1 MPENESGSTAHD
13 RDCSLNSCESFAWF
27 DRDSWSW
34 KTSQR
39 CLVEGWATYSE
50 SFPRAGTMRNGIA
63 YRRQA
68 SAPLTGGT
76 GCLSSGHNVP
86 TPTKSDAQRMPNT
99 GRNSHGP
106 TIHEIAEQAIPIRT
120 WPTPHGMSPDGRSH
134 GPSGNELGRAVNRAM
149 WPTPTKED
157 SRGGVS
163 QTPGGARA
171 TGLNATVRMWGTPKA
186 QDARCAKRDRGR
198 GNMGE
203 QVYGSVDMTNGGSLN
218 PTWVEWLMG
227 FPPEWTALSASET
240 PSSLRSRKSSGGES
254 GS

>member
-1 MPENESGSTAHD
+1 MQDDEPASTEAEAV
-13 RDCSLNSCESFAWF
+13 CSSNSCESFAWF

-106 TIHEIAEQAIPIRT
+106 TIHEIAEQAIPIRM

-149 WPTPTKED
+149 WPTPKTQD
-157 SRGGVS
+157 C
-163 QTPGGARA
+163 RA
-171 TGLNATVRMWGTPKA
+171 
-186 QDARCAKRDRGR
+186 AKYDRGKS
-198 GNMGE
+198 NLGE
-203 QVYGSVDMTNGGSLN
+203 EVYASVPEATAEGGSLN
-218 PTWVEWLMG
+218 PTWVCWLMG
-227 FPPEWTALSASET
+227 FPLDWFDGVQNPKASRGSHTASKIESSNSSASET
-240 PSSLRSRKSSGGES
+240 L
-254 GS
+254 

>member
-1 MPENESGSTAHD
+1 MPENESESTGHD

-76 GCLSSGHNVP
+76 GCLSSESWITPSVEDCKPAGPVEVSMMRTYESGTNVP
-86 TPTKSDAQRMPNT
+86 DTYKRLRS
-99 GRNSHGP
+99 
-106 TIHEIAEQAIPIRT
+106 QAAAR
-120 WPTPHGMSPDGRSH
+120 
-134 GPSGNELGRAVNRAM
+134 M

-157 SRGGVS
+157 SRGGAS
-163 QTPGGARA
+163 TTPGGARA
-171 TGLNATVRMWGTPKA
+171 TGLNATVRNWPTPKA
-186 QDARCAKRDRGR
+186 QASRCAKYDRGKS
-198 GNMGE
+198 NLGE
-203 QVYGSVDMTNGGSLN
+203 EVYASVPEATAAGGSLN

-240 PSSLRSRKSSGGES
+240 PSSRKSRKSSGGES

>member
-63 YRRQA
+63 FRRQA

-106 TIHEIAEQAIPIRT
+106 TIHEIAEQSIPIR
-120 WPTPHGMSPDGRSH
+120 
-134 GPSGNELGRAVNRAM
+134 M

-218 PTWVEWLMG
+218 PTWVCWLMG
-227 FPPEWTALSASET
+227 FPLDWFDGVQNPKASRESHTASKIESRNSSASET
-240 PSSLRSRKSSGGES
+240 L
-254 GS
+254 

>member
-13 RDCSLNSCESFAWF
+13 QDCSLNSCESFAWF

-76 GCLSSGHNVP
+76 GCLSWP
-86 TPTKSDAQRMPNT
+86 TPTAIDST
-99 GRNSHGP
+99 GRGQRAPGS
-106 TIHEIAEQAIPIRT
+106 T
-120 WPTPHGMSPDGRSH
+120 
-134 GPSGNELGRAVNRAM
+134 GNHLSISLEYAVNRAM
-149 WPTPTKED
+149 WPTPNKED

-171 TGLNATVRMWGTPKA
+171 SGLNANV
-186 QDARCAKRDRGR
+186 
-198 GNMGE
+198 
-203 QVYGSVDMTNGGSLN
+203 GGSLN
-218 PTWVEWLMG
+218 PQWVEWLMG

-240 PSSLRSRKSSGGES
+240 PSSRKSRKSSGGES
-254 GS
+254 GI